1 MTAGTVSQELESWL
15 RGEGEKTLG
24 GLIDFFGNRA
34 FAIAFV
40 MLMAVPALP
49 LPTGGA
55 THVFEAIV
63 VLLALQ
69 LIAGRQ
75 RIWLPGRWRE
85 REISTEG
92 RFLTTLLK
100 VIRWLERFSRPRLS
114 YLFGRRLSNVVFGL
128 LVVGGSVA
136 AFVAPPFSGL
146 DTLPALGVVLVSLG
160 VLMEDILLVAVG
172 VVVGVVGVA
181 LEILVGKALV
191 DQIERVV

>member
-69 LIAGRQ
+69 LIVGRE
-75 RIWLPGRWRE
+75 RIWLPSRWRE

-100 VIRWLERFSRPRLS
+100 VIRWLERFSRPRMS
-114 YLFGRRLSNVVFGL
+114 YLFGGRLSNVVFGL

-172 VVVGVVGVA
+172 VVVGAVGVA
-181 LEILVGKALV
+181 LELLVGKALV

>member
-100 VIRWLERFSRPRLS
+100 VIRWLERFSRPRMS

-181 LEILVGKALV
+181 LEVLVGKALV